1 MRTLLGRASR
11 STALRLVV
19 TAVILAYLSRRIDM
33 AASARAMAAMS
44 LPHLAVVLALVAVD
58 RALMVLRW
66 VLLLRAS
73 GVAVPAPEAARIFLV
88 SSFVG
93 SFLPA
98 GGGGPAPPPTR
109 RTPPPRARGGAG
121 RAPVGARICLGR
133 WFGGRFR
140 PAGVGAPP
148 ARTYGLT
155 PYTRGSE
162 ALASVAVDRLLGVF
176 SLVAMSLAGLV
187 AWAPAQGG
195 DWRVAAAAGVLT
207 AAGISVF
214 WADRIVRWLLPTRHH
229 EGPVARVL
237 LRTSDA
243 VSRYR
248 NRRGAL
254 VHVMAWS
261 ILVQFLRI
269 TQTWIL
275 ALGLGLTVP
284 FAYLLLVMPVGL
296 LMLLVPISVSG
307 FGLPQGV
314 MVWLLRPAGVP
325 DPLSFALSTLIIL
338 LGLPANLPGLAL
350 WLSARKSSRI

>member
-98 GGGGPAPPPTR
+98 GVGAAAPPPNRPTPHTSR
-109 RTPPPRARGGAG
+109 RAGRARGAPCFVGGGGA
-121 RAPVGARICLGR
+121 APPPPPGGA
-133 WFGGRFR
+133 
-140 PAGVGAPP
+140 PPPP

>member
-98 GGGGPAPPPTR
+98 GGGAAPP
-109 RTPPPRARGGAG
+109 
-121 RAPVGARICLGR
+121 
-133 WFGGRFR
+133 
-140 PAGVGAPP
+140 
-148 ARTYGLT
+148 RTYGLT

>member
-73 GVAVPAPEAARIFLV
+73 GVA
-88 SSFVG
+88 
-93 SFLPA
+93 
-98 GGGGPAPPPTR
+98 
-109 RTPPPRARGGAG
+109 G
-121 RAPVGARICLGR
+121 RAPVGAGLFVVW
-133 WFGGRFR
+133 WFGGR
-140 PAGVGAPP
+140 PGPGGGAPPP

>member
-1 MRTLLGRASR
+1 MW
-11 STALRLVV
+11 
-19 TAVILAYLSRRIDM
+19 
-33 AASARAMAAMS
+33 AASS
-44 LPHLAVVLALVAVD
+44 P
-58 RALMVLRW
+58 
-66 VLLLRAS
+66 
-73 GVAVPAPEAARIFLV
+73 PAGGAPPPPPTAPPPTPPGPGGGGGGA
-88 SSFVG
+88 G
-93 SFLPA
+93 PPPA
-98 GGGGPAPPPTR
+98 GGGAAP
-109 RTPPPRARGGAG
+109 
-121 RAPVGARICLGR
+121 
-133 WFGGRFR
+133 
-140 PAGVGAPP
+140 PP

>member
-98 GGGGPAPPPTR
+98 GVRAPPPPP
-109 RTPPPRARGGAG
+109 TP
-121 RAPVGARICLGR
+121 
-133 WFGGRFR
+133 R
-140 PAGVGAPP
+140 PPP

>member
-33 AASARAMAAMS
+33 AASARAMAAMR
-44 LPHLAVVLALVAVD
+44 LPHLALVLALVAVD

-73 GVAVPAPEAARIFLV
+73 GVAVPVPEAARIFLV

-98 GGGGPAPPPTR
+98 G
-109 RTPPPRARGGAG
+109 
-121 RAPVGARICLGR
+121 VGAD
-133 WFGGRFR
+133 
-140 PAGVGAPP
+140 A

-195 DWRVAAAAGVLT
+195 DWRLAAAVGVLAAAGV
-207 AAGISVF
+207 SVF
-214 WADRIVRWLLPTRHH
+214 WADRIVRWLLPERHH
-229 EGPVARVL
+229 AGAGARVL

-248 NRRGAL
+248 NRRGTL

-261 ILVQFLRI
+261 LVVQLLRI
-269 TQTWIL
+269 TQAWVL
-275 ALGLGLTVP
+275 ALGLGLAVP

-296 LMLLVPISVSG
+296 LMLLVPVSVSG

-325 DPLSFALSTLIIL
+325 DPMSFALSTLIIL
-338 LGLPANLPGLAL
+338 TGLAGNLPGLGL
-350 WLSARKSSRI
+350 WLSTRKSSRI